1 MSLRPAVIRHSAA
14 SRENPAAKP
23 VAGARPVV
31 RVEPAAKDDTALSAF
46 GDPLAGMA
54 VASVILFA
62 ILAALIAFG

>member
-1 MSLRPAVIRHSAA
+1 MSLRLAVTRHSAA
-14 SRENPAAKP
+14 SRKNRAAKP
-23 VAGARPVV
+23 LAGARPVV